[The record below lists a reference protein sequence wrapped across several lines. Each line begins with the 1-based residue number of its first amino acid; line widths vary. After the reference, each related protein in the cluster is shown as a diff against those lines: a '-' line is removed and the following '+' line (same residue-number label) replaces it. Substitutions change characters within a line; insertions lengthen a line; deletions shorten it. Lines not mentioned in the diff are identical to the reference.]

1 MRLPTAIAVQRDQ
14 RIEEEI
20 ARAAGEWIARESNR
34 TSLVT
39 VTRVHLSED
48 GNRATIMISVLP
60 ENQEKAAYAF
70 IKRNL
75 GEVRRHLGDTSKIGK
90 LPTLFVEI
98 DKGEKNRAAV
108 EAII

>member
-1 MRLPTAIAVQRDQ
+1 MAVQRDQ

-39 VTRVHLSED
+39 VTRVMLDEV
-48 GNRATIMISVLP
+48 GGRATIMISVLP
-60 ENQEKAAYAF
+60 ENQEAAAHAF

-75 GEVRRHLGDTSKIGK
+75 GEIRTYLGKSSKIGR

-98 DKGEKNRAAV
+98 DHGEKNRAAV